1 MKNLNITLFGDY
13 FVGNSFSK
21 IEIQNIYNYLKN
33 NDLNIIN
40 YEGDFGKPVRK
51 AVPLIMSDKSLDIP
65 EQSLFFLCLIIM
77 FLTVVIKVLMNSN
90 KN

>member
-40 YEGDFGKPVRK
+40 YGELLANQCEKQYLNYVRQIFRYTRK
-51 AVPLIMSDKSLDIP
+51 CYS
-65 EQSLFFLCLIIM
+65 FF
-77 FLTVVIKVLMNSN
+77 V
-90 KN
+90 